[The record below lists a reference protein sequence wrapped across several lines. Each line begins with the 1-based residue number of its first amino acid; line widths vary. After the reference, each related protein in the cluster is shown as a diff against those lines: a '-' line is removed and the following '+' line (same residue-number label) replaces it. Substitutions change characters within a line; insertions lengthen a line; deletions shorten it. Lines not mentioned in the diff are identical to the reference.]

1 MKMAHIIPP
10 SQLKA
15 IPLTQKIHLCLAH
28 LVERSEVYRDY
39 YRNKAEQGHTVI
51 LDNSA
56 FELGEAYPAE
66 KMFDL
71 ADGIGATEV
80 MAPEF
85 FMNATKTIDSI
96 CEFSELMSERGSPA
110 MIFATICGGDINEW
124 LRCYR
129 AVVELTNV
137 GTVGISF
144 RASEFIPVPEVDTDI
159 LTKRRMEARTTL
171 TSILARLRSPHVH
184 HHLLGL
190 WDPYELIMQKHHS
203 WIRSCDSS
211 AAYAHGIKEIE
222 VGLDRGLP
230 CNKESMDFEFEGE
243 HTDLELSFVES
254 NMKTINLMAGD
265 V

>member
-10 SQLKA
+10 SQLDK

-39 YRNKAEQGHTVI
+39 YRNKAKQGHTVI

-66 KMFDL
+66 KMFEL
-71 ADGIGATEV
+71 AEDIKATEV

-85 FMNATKTIDSI
+85 FLDADKTIEAVT
-96 CEFSELMSERGSPA
+96 EFSELLHRKGSKA
-110 MIFATICGGDINEW
+110 KIFATVCGNTLDDW
-124 LRCYR
+124 LRCYNT
-129 AVVELTNV
+129 VSFLTNV
-137 GTVGISF
+137 GTIGISF
-144 RASEFIPVPEVDTDI
+144 RANAFVQTPVVMGDSV
-159 LTKRRMEARTTL
+159 TKQSMEARLTL
-171 TSILARLRSPHVH
+171 TSILARHRSHFVQ

-190 WDPYELIMQKHHS
+190 WDPYELTMQRHHD

-211 AAYAHGIKEIE
+211 AAYAHGIKEIL
-222 VGLDRGLP
+222 VSTNHGLP
-230 CNKESMDFEFEGE
+230 GNKEPMNFEFEGE
-243 HTDLELSFVES
+243 HTVRELLFVKD
-254 NMKTINLMAGD
+254 NMNTIEAMAGD